1 MRPKPPMNEQYNELT
16 LISQGSQLAFNGF
29 INRYSNTLYCHAY
42 GILGCREMAEEVVSD
57 VFLEAWRMRK
67 TLIELQ
73 NVRAWLTRLVYNK
86 SIDYLR
92 RERNRVKQISVE
104 HFGMADFAFP
114 DMKTPADTLIS
125 NEELAAINAAIDK
138 LPPKCKYVFFLAK
151 VEKMPY
157 QDIANMLGIALA
169 TVNYHVALA
178 VQTLRQSLKDRAKL
192 SISFLKN
199 K

>member
-42 GILGCREMAEEVVSD
+42 GILRCREMAEEVVSD

-67 TLIELQ
+67 SLIELQ

-104 HFGMADFAFP
+104 HCGMADFAFP

-125 NEELAAINAAIDK
+125 NEELAAIDK

-178 VQTLRQSLKDRAKL
+178 VQTLRRILKDRSKL
-192 SISFLKN
+192 STSFLKN

>member
-1 MRPKPPMNEQYNELT
+1 LDFFGVPVFPPPNKKP
-16 LISQGSQLAFNGF
+16 
-29 INRYSNTLYCHAY
+29 
-42 GILGCREMAEEVVSD
+42 
-57 VFLEAWRMRK
+57 
-67 TLIELQ
+67 
-73 NVRAWLTRLVYNK
+73 
-86 SIDYLR
+86 
-92 RERNRVKQISVE
+92 
-104 HFGMADFAFP
+104 
-114 DMKTPADTLIS
+114 PADTLIS

-192 SISFLKN
+192 STSFLKN

>member
-138 LPPKCKYVFFLAK
+138 LQTNLNYVFFFYK
-151 VEKMPY
+151 FEKM
-157 QDIANMLGIALA
+157 
-169 TVNYHVALA
+169 T
-178 VQTLRQSLKDRAKL
+178 
-192 SISFLKN
+192 
-199 K
+199 